1 MLMSGKELVLS
12 QIVDAK
18 VPRDSRRQNFVWAL
32 GSHRAQWQLW
42 KGPKS
47 SAPTRPVYFLLQQ
60 QGWQRSAEMAHPDEY
75 LLTQNVTL
83 TDMWAGRH
91 RGLTSLL
98 TRLWHSWHFPARVL
112 TSPAAPGD
120 AGVLLMR
127 VNTDTVPHAFFAAS
141 QASAKWWSQDASH
154 SADSHAF
161 SPRQSL
167 SQSFVGSSIFLIVL
181 KELRVAK
188 FIVRFTE
195 GSLGW
200 HGLYSRE
207 VGSAFSVKSNS
218 VVINVTFALLFL
230 MFSSSFSGFS
240 FHLFHHSWLHLIN
253 LIFIL

>member
-42 KGPKS
+42 KGQKS

-91 RGLTSLL
+91 RGLTSPLP
-98 TRLWHSWHFPARVL
+98 RLWHSWHFPARVL

-120 AGVLLMR
+120 AGVVLMR
-127 VNTDTVPHAFFAAS
+127 VNTDTVPHAFPAAS
-141 QASAKWWSQDASH
+141 QASAKWWSQDTSH
-154 SADSHAF
+154 SADSHAL
-161 SPRQSL
+161 SP
-167 SQSFVGSSIFLIVL
+167 SQSPFQPFLCGLFHLLNCI
-181 KELRVAK
+181 ERVAGGHIHCAFYRGK
-188 FIVRFTE
+188 SWVTRTLVE
-195 GSLGW
+195 KWVLLSL
-200 HGLYSRE
+200 
-207 VGSAFSVKSNS
+207 
-218 VVINVTFALLFL
+218 
-230 MFSSSFSGFS
+230 
-240 FHLFHHSWLHLIN
+240 
-253 LIFIL
+253 